1 MEPVTIIAG
10 TAAALGLGIGL
21 RAGARLIP
29 VHAAAARDLRKSKHT
44 RGAILDDETTA
55 IEEERRYLASPP
67 GRKRE
72 SSIVGISESALRH
85 ADGSYTAAYQV
96 ELAPTVFGDDR
107 VVEAR
112 ADAIARLLAVRK
124 PPGTVLQFRLSV
136 GSDPGRAVLR
146 HLATIDEGRTH
157 AEAALFHSLGVQFYQ
172 EAALCRAFK
181 QSVLTLWVRVPIK
194 HRSDA
199 QSKGV
204 NNFLPTFNREIK
216 KHGWTKLAAA
226 IAAGWEISSDDGVVR
241 RIATDEME
249 AREEAERVFRLI
261 ERESPLLMKRLNRDE
276 LWEAAYLGHRQ
287 DPVLAPILPGR
298 AGLDLRDYLCGETI
312 SAEGWYVMHG
322 CHPAAIVSLFVPP
335 QPVMYADALR
345 SLMLDGEL
353 NFRHTLI
360 VEFVYPEQRKAVKAI
375 DRRIRQVRRTRFRA
389 DGRIRET
396 PEARAAMSDLESV
409 RSEVTGER
417 EALVKAR
424 IYAVV
429 YGPPARTDAE
439 LSRSLIL
446 LDGYCEELVTG
457 IRRMAGAD
465 AAREEPAA
473 LRAIYHRALVGE
485 CDDRPTGRE
494 ITETAHSLSP
504 LVPTESIW
512 EGSPRPHTLFSTPS
526 GRLIGFDLYDR
537 AQVPSPLVL
546 LIAQPRGGK
555 SVLMA
560 RTITDVL
567 ASRRE
572 ARVRAVDFGESLG
585 PLVDVLHGRHLRF
598 TLSETRTI
606 NVWDYDGLEN
616 GEPPD
621 EVQAGF
627 VVGDL
632 MQLAQVPDH
641 DSLAEDILNTLV
653 MEVYKNEVPRNGP
666 GLPKHEPTHVHLLE
680 MLSSYPF
687 KHKAAQSRAESLSL
701 ALERF
706 RDHPWLDAPTH
717 PDFAVDSPF
726 DVYELDSL
734 DQFPPRV
741 QESLAYRVAAKVT
754 RSIGRLNPDGTRSPT
769 LLAFDEVHKIVD
781 RYPAILRVIKKGARM
796 GAKEN
801 VVTMLASHGYEDF
814 EDIHDLTKT
823 AGVKL
828 IGKQLGGYEKLV
840 EDAGLYPGAAAA
852 ISAIR
857 NVPGSHAQFLLV
869 LGAGN
874 DKVVEMVQVD
884 LSPMELWTF
893 TSNPDE
899 RNARARVGAL
909 RPDWTMAECIAWLA
923 QQYPRGL
930 TAERLVEVDESL
942 LLVDQTESVS

>member
-1 MEPVTIIAG
+1 MEPTTIIAG

-21 RAGARLIP
+21 RAGVHLIP
-29 VHAAAARDLRKSKHT
+29 LHAAATRDFKKWEESQAPALH
-44 RGAILDDETTA
+44 DERA
-55 IEEERRYLASPP
+55 AMEEHRYLASPL
-67 GRKRE
+67 GRRRD
-72 SSIVGISESALRH
+72 SSIVGITESALRH
-85 ADGSYTAAYQV
+85 ADGAYTAAYRV
-96 ELAPTVFGDDR
+96 ELAATVFGDDR
-107 VVEAR
+107 IVEAR

-136 GSDPGRAVLR
+136 GSDPGRAVLQ
-146 HLATIDEGRTH
+146 HLASIDNSRAH

-172 EAALCRAFK
+172 VAALGRAFK

-194 HRSDA
+194 HRSDEH
-199 QSKGV
+199 SKGV
-204 NNFLPTFNREIK
+204 NNFLPAFNREVK
-216 KHGWTKLAAA
+216 KHGWAKLAGA
-226 IAAGWEISSDDGVVR
+226 IAAAWNGSSGDSVVR
-241 RIATDEME
+241 RITNDERE

-261 ERESPLLMKRLNRDE
+261 ERESPLQMKRLDRNE
-276 LWEAAYLGHRQ
+276 LWEAVYLGHRQ
-287 DPVLAPILPGR
+287 NAVLSPIFPERL
-298 AGLDLRDYLCGETI
+298 GLDLRDYLCGETI

-322 CHPAAIVSLFVPP
+322 SHPAAIVSLFVPP
-335 QPVMYADALR
+335 QPVVYADALR
-345 SLMLDGEL
+345 SLMLNGEL
-353 NFRHTLI
+353 NFRHTL
-360 VEFVYPEQRKAVKAI
+360 VSEFVYPEQRKAVKAI

-396 PEARAAMSDLESV
+396 PEARAAMADLESV

-429 YGPPARTDAE
+429 YGPPARTEEE
-439 LSRSLIL
+439 LSHSLLL
-446 LDGYCEELVTG
+446 LDGYCDELVTA
-457 IRRMAGAD
+457 IRRIPGAD
-465 AAREEPAA
+465 ASREEPAA
-473 LRAIYHRALVGE
+473 LRAIYHCALVGE
-485 CDDRPTGRE
+485 CDERPTGRE

-504 LVPTESIW
+504 LVPSESIW

-567 ASRRE
+567 GSRRD
-572 ARVRAVDFGESLG
+572 AHVRAVDFGESLG

-606 NVWDYDGLEN
+606 NVWDYEGLDN
-616 GEPPD
+616 GELPD
-621 EVQAGF
+621 EVQVGF

-632 MQLAQVPDH
+632 LQLAQVPDS

-653 MEVYKNEVPRNGP
+653 IEVYKNEVPRNGP

-680 MLSSYPF
+680 MLTSYPF
-687 KHKAAQSRAESLSL
+687 KHRAAQSRAEALSL

-717 PDFAVDSPF
+717 PDFSIDSAF

-741 QESLAYRVAAKVT
+741 RESLAYRVAAKVT

-769 LLAFDEVHKIVD
+769 LLCFDEVHKIVD

-823 AGVKL
+823 AGVNL
-828 IGKQLGGYEKLV
+828 IGKQLGGFEKLV
-840 EDAGLYPGAAAA
+840 EDAGLSPTGAAA
-852 ISAIR
+852 INTIR

-869 LGAGN
+869 LGAGD
-874 DKVVEMVQVD
+874 DKIVEMVQVD

-909 RPDWTMAECIAWLA
+909 KPNWTMAECIAWLA
-923 QQYPRGL
+923 QQYSRGL
-930 TAERLVEVDESL
+930 TAERLVEIDESL
-942 LLVDQTESVS
+942 LLADESESVS